1 MSLDKAG
8 TLRYNLKYKRRRSA
22 KSGRSSDRFYVE
34 KKAASLQGARLVYF
48 FMYPRIPKTIVA
60 INCKSPKTSIVDI
73 AITSLLIEGG
83 TTFFHRLHFD
93 YSMCVILCQSTVFSD
108 GFYFFAARDGR
119 IYPSFFC
126 HKMQK
131 TALKGGLLTDF
142 DFICY
147 HRDGQVHIAVR
158 PSVPFPLSAAGRRWR
173 ECGKRH
179 FSFSYVQ

>member
-8 TLRYNLKYKRRRSA
+8 TLRYNLKYKQRLSA

-34 KKAASLQGARLVYF
+34 KKAAFLFRGSGYF
-48 FMYPRIPKTIVA
+48 FMYPKIPIFTV
-60 INCKSPKTSIVDI
+60 CTLMI
-73 AITSLLIEGG
+73 ACAS
-83 TTFFHRLHFD
+83 
-93 YSMCVILCQSTVFSD
+93 YCVNQPSFQAVFI
-108 GFYFFAARDGR
+108 FAVRDGLM
-119 IYPSFFC
+119 YPSFFC

-131 TALKGGLLTDF
+131 TAQKGGLLTDS
-142 DFICY
+142 DCICY
-147 HRDGQVHIAVR
+147 NRNGQVHIAVR

>member
-8 TLRYNLKYKRRRSA
+8 TLRYNLKYKRRLSA

-34 KKAASLQGARLVYF
+34 KKAAFLFRGSGYF
-48 FMYPRIPKTIVA
+48 FMYPKIPIFTV
-60 INCKSPKTSIVDI
+60 CTSMI
-73 AITSLLIEGG
+73 A
-83 TTFFHRLHFD
+83 
-93 YSMCVILCQSTVFSD
+93 CVSYCVNQPSFQTVFI
-108 GFYFFAARDGR
+108 FAVRDGLM
-119 IYPSFFC
+119 YPSFFC

-131 TALKGGLLTDF
+131 TAPKGGLLTIF
-142 DFICY
+142 DCICY
-147 HRDGQVHIAVR
+147 NRNGQVHIAVR